1 MQCEDFLLHCT
12 KKLDSSY
19 IGVHYRSR
27 MVISTNT
34 LTSGN
39 PILFWLDVAHAASSW
54 LLPPDESTA
63 LRSGAPFPPEKLQV
77 FSDAHVGEGE
87 YRLFIP
93 PDAAEEQ
100 LPLVVMLHGCSQ
112 DPDDFAAGTS
122 MNQAAAGAGF
132 AVLYPAQSK
141 AANSQRCWNWFD
153 ATHQQRGSG
162 EPALLAAMTHHA
174 IANHPIDPE
183 RVYVAGLSAGGAM
196 AAILGETYPDVY
208 AAVGVHSGLAAR
220 AAGDLST
227 AVSAMQGRNT
237 FSVSDPSGMPTIV
250 FHGDADGTVHAKNGV
265 HVIEACAGGD
275 AAVESVT
282 LLGLGGRDATRS
294 LHRAN
299 DGSIVAEHWV
309 VHGASHAWSG
319 GSRSGSFADDLGPDA
334 SAEML
339 RFFSERPRR
348 PLMEHEAR

>member
-1 MQCEDFLLHCT
+1 
-12 KKLDSSY
+12 
-19 IGVHYRSR
+19 
-27 MVISTNT
+27 MVISTHT
-34 LTSGN
+34 LGSGN
-39 PILFWLDVAHAASSW
+39 PILFWLDVANAASSW
-54 LLPPDESTA
+54 LLPADASKA
-63 LRSGAPFPPEKLQV
+63 LQSSDIFHAEKMQV
-77 FSDAHVGEGE
+77 FSDELVGNGE

-93 PDAAEEQ
+93 SDASQ
-100 LPLVVMLHGCSQ
+100 GPLPLVVMLHGCSQ
-112 DPDDFAAGTS
+112 SPDDFAAGTS
-122 MNQAAAGAGF
+122 MNQAAASAGF
-132 AVLYPAQSK
+132 AVLYPAQSR

-153 ATHQQRGSG
+153 TTHQQRGTG

-174 IANHPIDPE
+174 MANHPIDPE

-220 AAGDLST
+220 SAEDLPT
-227 AVSAMQGRNT
+227 AFSAMQGRNT
-237 FSVSDPSGMPTIV
+237 FTVSEPSGMPTIV
-250 FHGDADGTVHAKNGV
+250 FHGDADGIVHARNGAQ
-265 HVIEACAGGD
+265 VIEACAGGD
-275 AAVESVT
+275 AAVESVI
-282 LLGLGGRDATRS
+282 LSGLSGRDATRS

-299 DGSIVAEHWV
+299 DGTVVAEHWV

-348 PLMEHEAR
+348 PVREHEAR

>member
-1 MQCEDFLLHCT
+1 
-12 KKLDSSY
+12 
-19 IGVHYRSR
+19 
-27 MVISTNT
+27 MVPSTHT
-34 LTSGN
+34 LGSGN
-39 PILFWLDVAHAASSW
+39 PILFWLDMANAASSW
-54 LLPPDESTA
+54 LLPPDELTA
-63 LRSGAPFPPEKLQV
+63 PRIGAPAQLEELQI
-77 FSDAHVGEGE
+77 FRDELVGDGE

-93 PDAAEEQ
+93 PDALEGK

-112 DPDDFAAGTS
+112 GPDDFAAGTS
-122 MNQAAAGAGF
+122 MNQAATDAGF
-132 AVLYPAQSK
+132 AVLYPAQSRS
-141 AANSQRCWNWFD
+141 ANSQLCWNWFD

-227 AVSAMQGRNT
+227 AVSAMKGRNT

-250 FHGDADGTVHAKNGV
+250 FHGDADSIVNARNGV
-265 HVIEACAGGD
+265 HIIEACAGGD
-275 AAVESVT
+275 AVVESVT
-282 LLGLGGRDATRS
+282 LSGLGGRDATRS

-334 SAEML
+334 SVEML

-348 PLMEHEAR
+348 PVREHEAR

>member
-1 MQCEDFLLHCT
+1 
-12 KKLDSSY
+12 
-19 IGVHYRSR
+19 
-27 MVISTNT
+27 MVTSTHT
-34 LTSGN
+34 LGSGN
-39 PILFWLDVAHAASSW
+39 PILFWLDMINAASSW
-54 LLPPDESTA
+54 LLPPDEQIA
-63 LRSGAPFPPEKLQV
+63 PRIGAPAQPEKLQI
-77 FSDAHVGEGE
+77 FRDELFGDGE

-93 PDAAEEQ
+93 PNAAKGQ

-122 MNQAAAGAGF
+122 MNEAAASAGF

-141 AANSQRCWNWFD
+141 AANSQLCWNWFD
-153 ATHQQRGSG
+153 AMHQQRGSG

-174 IANHPIDPE
+174 MTNHPIDPE
-183 RVYVAGLSAGGAM
+183 RVYIAGLSAGGAM

-237 FSVSDPSGMPTIV
+237 FFVSNPSGMPTIV
-250 FHGDADGTVHAKNGV
+250 FHGDADGIVHARNGTQ
-265 HVIEACAGGD
+265 VIEACVGGD
-275 AAVESVT
+275 AAVESVI
-282 LLGLGGRDATRS
+282 LSGLGGRDATRS

-334 SAEML
+334 SSEML
-339 RFFSERPRR
+339 RFFSEHPRR
-348 PLMEHEAR
+348 PVKEHEAG